1 MAPLFICLKF
11 TAPVL
16 DDRLEVSWN
25 KPLTLLQ
32 CLAIPWLWFLLLKQY
47 EEPWFGE
54 TPESTGFPRY
64 GCAFIGNIILVT
76 IIALT
81 TNLYHPPGIFKIFCQ
96 SEALKRSQSN
106 FRTHFKSFID
116 ILYIFLSSHV
126 YYGFIRWQ
134 TKLLVF

>member
-1 MAPLFICLKF
+1 MAPLFICLKL

-32 CLAIPWLWFLLLKQY
+32 CIAIPWLWFLLLKQY

-54 TPESTGFPRY
+54 SAESTGFPRY

-81 TNLYHPPGIFKIFCQ
+81 TNLYHPPGMV
-96 SEALKRSQSN
+96 
-106 FRTHFKSFID
+106 
-116 ILYIFLSSHV
+116 LYILEAQLAAHV
-126 YYGFIRWQ
+126 STINFGP
-134 TKLLVF
+134 